1 MPETIKL
8 FFNALLNPLDIGEQ
22 SKRELRT
29 SVARQMLEVRR
40 SRNEARKILAEINQ
54 DLSRSAFLV
63 TMNHLTAAV
72 NHVEK
77 AEK

>member
-40 SRNEARKILAEINQ
+40 SRNEARI
-54 DLSRSAFLV
+54 